1 MEIYTFSLNAC
12 QSRGRFEMRIQ
23 NISSFANAI
32 CRFVGNAISMLRFKL
47 SQSSWHLK
55 SSAGSLPG
63 GSPRKD
69 RLFGNEIFANDGQ
82 PINAA
87 NLNSFLY
94 SLINGPT
101 MLPALVTTSG
111 LTVRA
116 SERSTRFPHL
126 EQLTTTAPE
135 QQRHS

>member
-1 MEIYTFSLNAC
+1 
-12 QSRGRFEMRIQ
+12 MRIQ

-55 SSAGSLPG
+55 SSAGSVPC

-69 RLFGNEIFANDGQ
+69 RLFGNVIFAVDGQ
-82 PINAA
+82 ATILA
-87 NLNSFLY
+87 NLY
-94 SLINGPT
+94 SLIYGPA

-116 SERSTRFPHL
+116 SERSMRIPHL

>member
-1 MEIYTFSLNAC
+1 
-12 QSRGRFEMRIQ
+12 MRIQ

-32 CRFVGNAISMLRFKL
+32 CRFVAGIDSMLRFKL

-94 SLINGPT
+94 SLISGPT
-101 MLPALVTTSG
+101 MLPALVTSSG

-116 SERSTRFPHL
+116 SERSLRIPHL

>member
-1 MEIYTFSLNAC
+1 
-12 QSRGRFEMRIQ
+12 MRIQ

-32 CRFVGNAISMLRFKL
+32 CRFVGNGISMLRFNL

-63 GSPRKD
+63 GSSRTD
-69 RLFGNEIFANDGQ
+69 RLFGNAIFANDGQ
-82 PINAA
+82 AFNAA
-87 NLNSFLY
+87 NFY
-94 SLINGPT
+94 SLINGPA

-116 SERSTRFPHL
+116 SERSMRLPQL